1 MDEFEV
7 LSCQQMSLEAELHE
21 LWNNDR
27 SLIESKGNE
36 MSRLLSELEDI
47 EEEKAAIEKH
57 VAEIDAKREV
67 LLTGIRNKDEK
78 LKKLLNKKQRLEKFI
93 EEKVSKNW
101 EARYHLERA
110 LEEIKTKME
119 DLSKVESVQQPESPN
134 LKLIL
139 LESIESKIE
148 AKEKEL
154 ECPVCLDVA
163 SSSLAF
169 LSLFTEFAF
178 RLPLPPSSAAM
189 SSTSSAA
196 SVDQK

>member
-1 MDEFEV
+1 MTWKKSRKRLRGGPQTVDEFEV

-78 LKKLLNKKQRLEKFI
+78 LKKLLNKKHRLEKFI
-93 EEKVSKNW
+93 EEKVSKNR
-101 EARYHLERA
+101 EARDHLERA

-119 DLSKVESVQQPESPN
+119 DLSKVATTRKPQ
-134 LKLIL
+134 
-139 LESIESKIE
+139 LEADI
-148 AKEKEL
+148 
-154 ECPVCLDVA
+154 VGVY
-163 SSSLAF
+163 
-169 LSLFTEFAF
+169 
-178 RLPLPPSSAAM
+178 
-189 SSTSSAA
+189 
-196 SVDQK
+196 